1 MKRNGELVSDEA
13 IWSQAAIDALRNIH
27 DFIAQDSP
35 QGAKKVTQELV
46 KLGQS
51 LEIFPSRYPLEP
63 LLAEETLQYRFTV
76 KWNYKLIYTVE
87 ETQVLIVLIFDTRQL
102 PEKLKL

>member
-1 MKRNGELVSDEA
+1 MKQYTVV
-13 IWSQAAIDALRNIH
+13 WSQAATDALHDIH
-27 DFIAQDSP
+27 DFIKHDSP

-51 LEIFPSRYPLEP
+51 LEIFPMRYPLEP
-63 LLAEETLQYRFTV
+63 ILAEESVQYRFTV

-87 ETQVLIVLIFDTRQL
+87 ETQVFIVQIFDTRQS
-102 PEKLKL
+102 PEKLKI